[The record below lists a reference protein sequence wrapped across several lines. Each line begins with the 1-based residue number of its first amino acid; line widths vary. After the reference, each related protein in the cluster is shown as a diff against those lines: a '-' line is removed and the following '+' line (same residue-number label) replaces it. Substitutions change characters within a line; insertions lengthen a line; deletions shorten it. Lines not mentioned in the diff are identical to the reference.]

1 LIKKNIKFS
10 IAVDGSSASGKT
22 TGSRI
27 ISKKFKFKL
36 LSSGKLYRYL
46 AFKIIQN
53 KNKYNH
59 SYIRNHSKKITMLKL
74 NNKKLNSPQI
84 TKLSS
89 IIAKKKY
96 IRNELKKFQINFI
109 KKNKKVII
117 EGRDIASKIIPD
129 ADLKIFF
136 KCSSREKAKRR
147 LKEFK
152 KINKKI
158 TLREVKKSLKTR
170 DFSDKNRKESP
181 LLFVKGAVLVD
192 TTKLTIKQM
201 RVKLFNLV
209 KRSLLK
215 KYGNIQKLKFSSYKR
230 I

>member
-1 LIKKNIKFS
+1 MIKKNIKFS

-46 AFKIIQN
+46 AFKIINNN
-53 KNKYNH
+53 KKYDQK
-59 SYIRNHSKKITMLKL
+59 YIRNQSKKINLLKL
-74 NNKKLNSPQI
+74 KNKKLNDPQV

-89 IIAKKKY
+89 IIATKKY
-96 IRNELKKFQINFI
+96 IRNELKKFQIDFI
-109 KKNKKVII
+109 KKNNKVII
-117 EGRDIASKIIPD
+117 EGRDIASKIIPN

-136 KCSSREKAKRR
+136 KCSLKEKAKRR
-147 LKEFK
+147 LKEYK
-152 KINKKI
+152 KLNKNIK
-158 TLREVKKSLKTR
+158 LSDVEKSLKLR

-192 TTKLTIKQM
+192 TTKLTINQM
-201 RVKLFNLV
+201 KLQLV
-209 KRSLLK
+209 SLVNKELIK
-215 KYGNIQKLKFSSYKR
+215 KYGNI
-230 I
+230 

>member
-10 IAVDGSSASGKT
+10 IAIDGGSASGKT
-22 TGSRI
+22 TGSKI

-46 AFKIIQN
+46 ALRIIKN
-53 KNKYNH
+53 KNQYDKK
-59 SYIRNHSKKITMLKL
+59 YIRNQSKKITITKLK
-74 NNKKLNSPQI
+74 NKKLNNPEI

-96 IRNELKKFQINFI
+96 IRNELKKFQVDFI
-109 KKNKKVII
+109 GKNKKVII
-117 EGRDIASKIIPD
+117 EGRDIASKIMPN

-136 KCSSREKAKRR
+136 TCSLKEKAKRR
-147 LKEFK
+147 LKEYK
-152 KINKKI
+152 RINKNI
-158 TLREVKKSLKTR
+158 MLGEVKKSLKLR

-192 TTKLTIKQM
+192 TTKLTLAQM
-201 RVKLFNLV
+201 KVRLINLV
-209 KRSLLK
+209 KKELTK
-215 KYGNIQKLKFSSYKR
+215 KYGNI
-230 I
+230 

>member
-10 IAVDGSSASGKT
+10 IAVDGSGASGKT

-46 AFKIIQN
+46 AFKIINNN
-53 KNKYNH
+53 KKYDQK
-59 SYIRNHSKKITMLKL
+59 YIRNQSKKINLLKL
-74 NNKKLNSPQI
+74 KNKKLNNPQV

-89 IIAKKKY
+89 IIATKKY
-96 IRNELKKFQINFI
+96 IRNELKKFQIDFI
-109 KKNKKVII
+109 KKNNKVII
-117 EGRDIASKIIPD
+117 EGRDIASKIMPK

-136 KCSSREKAKRR
+136 RCSLKEKAKRR
-147 LKEFK
+147 LKEYK
-152 KINKKI
+152 KLNKNIK
-158 TLREVKKSLKTR
+158 LNEVEKSLKLR

-201 RVKLFNLV
+201 ELQLVNLV
-209 KRSLLK
+209 KKELKK
-215 KYGNIQKLKFSSYKR
+215 KYGNI
-230 I
+230 

>member
-1 LIKKNIKFS
+1 MIKKNIKFS
-10 IAVDGSSASGKT
+10 IAIDGSSASGKT
-22 TGSRI
+22 TGSKI
-27 ISKKFKFKL
+27 ISKKLNFKL
-36 LSSGKLYRYL
+36 LSSGKLYRYI
-46 AFKIIQN
+46 AYKIINSRNRYDKKFIINQS
-53 KNKYNH
+53 KNISLDK
-59 SYIRNHSKKITMLKL
+59 LKDKRL
-74 NNKKLNSPQI
+74 YSLEV
-84 TKLSS
+84 TKLAS

-96 IRNELKKFQINFI
+96 IRNTLKQFQINFI

-117 EGRDIASKIIPD
+117 EGRDIGSKIMPN

-136 KCSSREKAKRR
+136 KCSVKEKAKRR

-158 TLREVKKSLKTR
+158 TLKEVEKSLNLR

-201 RVKLFNLV
+201 EQELVNLV
-209 KRSLLK
+209 KDRLFN
-215 KYGNIQKLKFSSYKR
+215 KYGNI
-230 I
+230 

>member
-1 LIKKNIKFS
+1 MIKKNIKFS

-117 EGRDIASKIIPD
+117 EGRDIASKIMPK

-136 KCSSREKAKRR
+136 KCSIEEKAKRR
-147 LKEFK
+147 LKEYK
-152 KINKKI
+152 KINKSI
-158 TLREVKKSLKTR
+158 TLNEVKKSLKLR

-192 TTKLTIKQM
+192 TTKLTIMQM
-201 RVKLFNLV
+201 RLKLVNLI
-209 KRSLLK
+209 KKELK
-215 KYGNIQKLKFSSYKR
+215 KEYGNI
-230 I
+230 